1 MSNLVCPLCVNVPI
15 DDNIIFSNDAYRII
29 WSNEKN
35 YPYFIRVIWQQHV
48 VEMTDLSFEQ
58 QQILLQAV
66 LLVERILRDTLQPVP
81 DKINLMSLGN
91 QVPHLHWHIV
101 PRYCL
106 DAHWP
111 NSPFGL
117 VSRQVDTQLITH
129 IDAQR
134 NAVAQNILLAF
145 TT

>member
-1 MSNLVCPLCVNVPI
+1 MSNLVCPLCVNLSI
-15 DDNIIFSNDAYRII
+15 DDNIIFANDIYRIV
-29 WSNEKN
+29 WGNEAN
-35 YPYFIRVIWQQHV
+35 YPCFIRVVWQQHV
-48 VEMTDLSFEQ
+48 VEMTDLSLEQ
-58 QQILLQAV
+58 QHILLQAV
-66 LLVERILRDTLQPVP
+66 LLVERILRNTLQPTP

-111 NSPFGL
+111 NSPLGV
-117 VSRQVDTQLITH
+117 VSRQTDAQLITQMYT
-129 IDAQR
+129 QR
-134 NAVAQNILLAF
+134 NAVAHNILSVF

>member
-1 MSNLVCPLCVNVPI
+1 MSNLVCPLCLNVPI
-15 DDNIIFSNDAYRII
+15 DNSVIFSNDAYRIV
-29 WSNEKN
+29 WGNEIN
-35 YPYFIRVIWQQHV
+35 YPCFIRVIWQQHV
-48 VEMTDLSFEQ
+48 VEMTDLPFEQ
-58 QQILLQAV
+58 QQTLLQAV

-81 DKINLMSLGN
+81 DKINLISLGN

-111 NSPFGL
+111 NSPFGIA
-117 VSRQVDTQLITH
+117 SRQTDAQLTTH
-129 IDAQR
+129 MYTQR
-134 NAVAQNILLAF
+134 NAVAHNILSAF